1 MRPMTNV
8 RHLHFEQLQNSLK
21 TARYIV
27 QTADPQALTTCRDH
41 GTGWTVAEVIG
52 HLLDC
57 ERLFVERAPRSRR
70 ITPTCPLP

>member
-27 QTADPQALTTCRDH
+27 QTADPQALTTCRDTAQAD
-41 GTGWTVAEVIG
+41 GSGGDRSPA
-52 HLLDC
+52 
-57 ERLFVERAPRSRR
+57 RLRAAFRGARP
-70 ITPTCPLP
+70 PDDHAG